1 MKYTSGS
8 GPNWKSSS
16 RGRGDT
22 TEPPDLAR
30 SRNEYDGDNY
40 DEALL
45 EQYKLYVQSAENISS
60 NRIATSRYL
69 LTLNAA
75 LLALYGLQL
84 SSLDPSYLVLAIPVA
99 GVLVSAL
106 WHRIIKSYGN
116 LNSIKFELIHK
127 LEERLPAT
135 LFKTEWA
142 MVREKDCE
150 PYIPVTKI
158 EQWLPRLFA
167 IAHGALAVVWML
179 GHLGAVWPA

>member
-1 MKYTSGS
+1 M
-8 GPNWKSSS
+8 
-16 RGRGDT
+16 
-22 TEPPDLAR
+22 PDLVR
-30 SRNEYDGDNY
+30 SRNEYDGGNY

-84 SSLDPSYLVLAIPVA
+84 SSLDPGHLVLAVPVA
-99 GVLVSAL
+99 GGLISVL
-106 WHRIIKSYGN
+106 WHRIIKSYRN

-127 LEERLPAT
+127 LEERLPAA
-135 LFKTEWA
+135 LFKTEWD
-142 MVREKDCE
+142 MVKKRRDR

-158 EQWLPRLFA
+158 EQGLPLLFVAAHVGLAA
-167 IAHGALAVVWML
+167 IWALGYFGAM
-179 GHLGAVWPA
+179 GPAA